1 MQHYEMTVL
10 VRTDE
15 DLAAISG
22 FITQAGASVTGEQSL
37 GRRRLA
43 YPIAKE
49 TSAVYGVYTFDATS
63 SAVAELNKKLE
74 AAEHILRHLII
85 AGGVR
90 GPKATTKKLT
100 DKDLEVPE
108 SLTKGMAEL
117 AEAEKIAAAT
127 PTPAAKESAET
138 TPETAAATPAD
149 EPEAKPK
156 KTKKHAAESGE
167 AEELTAEERQK
178 KLNEKLEQIL
188 GN

>member
-10 VRTDE
+10 VRADD
-15 DLAAISG
+15 DLAALNG
-22 FITQAGASVTGEQSL
+22 FIAAAGATVTGEQSL

-49 TSAVYGVYTFDATS
+49 TSAVYGVYTFDAT
-63 SAVAELNKKLE
+63 ADVVAELNKKLE
-74 AAEHILRHLII
+74 AAEKILRHLII

-90 GPKATTKKLT
+90 GPKASSKKLT
-100 DKDLEVPE
+100 EKDLEIPE

-117 AEAEKIAAAT
+117 AEAEKAT
-127 PTPAAKESAET
+127 APVATTET
-138 TPETAAATPAD
+138 GETAVQAEEVAPTVTD

-156 KTKKHAAESGE
+156 KSRKHAAESGE
-167 AEELTAEERQK
+167 AAELTAEERQK